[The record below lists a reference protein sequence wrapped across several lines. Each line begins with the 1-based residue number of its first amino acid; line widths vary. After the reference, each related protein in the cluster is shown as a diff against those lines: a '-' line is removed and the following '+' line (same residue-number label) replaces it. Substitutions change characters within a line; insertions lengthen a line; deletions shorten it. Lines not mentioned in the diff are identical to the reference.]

1 MFNTYKKQM
10 FKDREDYTVN
20 KQFCSYIDLVL
31 ESETLPAFKSNIKN
45 IPAVSGENKL
55 PPQQVDFLEEL
66 FVAVLTLYKR
76 KIQLTHSEAVFNKFL
91 VEPFLQA
98 VSNLIN
104 EDECAWL
111 DAGFFPGE
119 EHLLSMT
126 KQLKQNGQFKDA
138 RFCLKADGVI
148 RLQSLSDIEV
158 CVAEISGVYKN
169 TDMTKINLD
178 HHKGMFGVVS
188 MLKTIADEM
197 EYASLDVFQKIKMI
211 REDVLTIKPEFKDK
225 EEFLKQA
232 IPFYWSF
239 KCQLEKLMKAI
250 KDLQESHEK
259 SLKQARNS
267 ALPPPLVSKL
277 VSSSII
283 RLTEKE
289 YCKGAASFVPF
300 YSSEHG

>member
-1 MFNTYKKQM
+1 M
-10 FKDREDYTVN
+10 
-20 KQFCSYIDLVL
+20 
-31 ESETLPAFKSNIKN
+31 
-45 IPAVSGENKL
+45 
-55 PPQQVDFLEEL
+55 
-66 FVAVLTLYKR
+66 
-76 KIQLTHSEAVFNKFL
+76 THSEAVFNKFL

-138 RFCLKADGVI
+138 RFCPKADGVI

-178 HHKGMFGVVS
+178 HHKGMLGVVS

-197 EYASLDVFQKIKMI
+197 EYASLDVFQKIKVFFCSCC
-211 REDVLTIKPEFKDK
+211 R
-225 EEFLKQA
+225 
-232 IPFYWSF
+232 
-239 KCQLEKLMKAI
+239 
-250 KDLQESHEK
+250 
-259 SLKQARNS
+259 
-267 ALPPPLVSKL
+267 
-277 VSSSII
+277 
-283 RLTEKE
+283 
-289 YCKGAASFVPF
+289 
-300 YSSEHG
+300 